1 MSFENDPIGLA
12 IHDFQKDDFDPDI
25 IVKSDLCEDDVL
37 PVSYLFRTFEQMP
50 DIEKFALS
58 LCDGKVLDI
67 GAGAGCH
74 AKHLKDQGIE
84 VVALE
89 RSAGAHEYLISTGIS
104 SKKINFMDFKEEKFD
119 TILLLMNGIGLAG
132 SLENLPSVLGHLKTL
147 LKPHGK
153 ILCDSTD
160 IEYMYTNEDGSKWL
174 DLNSAYKGEMQFNMM
189 YKTSE
194 SGWFPWLYIDQLK
207 FTEFATEAG
216 FEIEIL
222 LEGENNHYLAELKI
236 D

>member
-1 MSFENDPIGLA
+1 MSFKNDPIGLA
-12 IHDFQKDDFDPDI
+12 IQDFQKGDFDPDI

-37 PVSYLFRTFEQMP
+37 PVPYLFRTFEQMP

-58 LCDGKVLDI
+58 LCEGKVLDI

-74 AKHLKDQGIE
+74 ARHLKDHGIE
-84 VVALE
+84 VMAIDQ
-89 RSAGAHEYLISTGIS
+89 SNGAHEYLVSSGIS
-104 SKKINFMDFKEEKFD
+104 SKKINFMEFEEGQFD

-132 SLENLPSVLGHLKTL
+132 SLENLPAVLAHLKNL
-147 LKPHGK
+147 LKPDGK

-160 IEYMYTNEDGSKWL
+160 IEYMYTNEDGSQWL
-174 DLNSAYKGEMQFNMM
+174 DLNAAYRGEMQFNMV
-189 YKTSE
+189 YKNSE

-207 FTEFATEAG
+207 LTEFATDAG

-222 LEGENNHYLAELKI
+222 LEGENNHYLAELKM